1 MPTRDEV
8 EAAVAQFMAI
18 NRTNDWRRMPEL
30 FTEDGVVMNSALDEP
45 IVGRDAIAA
54 WVETWADWPVEVDIE
69 WLVIDGDRAAAGWR
83 QRYPNDQPPDQQ
95 PSYRGVLTLVY
106 AGAGRFSFYEGF
118 FDLKAMEALMT

>member
-8 EAAVAQFMAI
+8 EAAVARFMAI

-54 WVETWADWPVEVDIE
+54 WVDTWADWPIEVDTE
-69 WLVIDGDRAAAGWR
+69 WVAIDGHRVAAGWR
-83 QRYPNDQPPDQQ
+83 ERYPNEHPPDQQ
-95 PSYRGVLTLVY
+95 PSHRGILTLVY
-106 AGAGRFSFYEGF
+106 AGGGRFSMYENF
-118 FDLKAMEALMT
+118 FDMKAMEALTP

>member
-1 MPTRDEV
+1 MPSRVEV
-8 EAAVAQFMAI
+8 EAAVAQFLVI

-30 FTEDGVVMNSALDEP
+30 FTEDGVVMNSALAEP

-69 WLVIDGDRAAAGWR
+69 WVVIDGDRAAVGWR
-83 QRYPNDQPPDQQ
+83 QRYANDQPPDEQ

-106 AGAGRFSFYEGF
+106 AADGRFSSYENF
-118 FDLKAMEALMT
+118 FDMKAMEALTP